1 MTLGREL
8 VTNALLR
15 RQVLVSLEASGL
27 RGEVLGLPRRR
38 SDVARAVRV
47 FEHVVDFLERLS
59 GRLREEEEDMDR
71 HSCAEDTEDDVCLP
85 GDVDESWRDEVA
97 EGEAGG
103 LLVFCV
109 FRIKRRS
116 MCLLECPI
124 SGGAERHCFATEV
137 VWIELWRVDPRDYG
151 RISDAMKLGRVV
163 ANIPG
168 PQVGA

>member
-8 VTNALLR
+8 VTNTLLR
-15 RQVLVSLEASGL
+15 RQVLVGLKTSGL

-38 SDVARAVRV
+38 ADVARAVRV
-47 FEHVVDFLERLS
+47 FEHLVDFLERLS

-85 GDVDESWRDEVA
+85 GDVDEGWRDKVA

-103 LLVFCV
+103 SLVFCK
-109 FRIKRRS
+109 FWITRRP
-116 MCLLECPI
+116 MCLLESPI
-124 SGGAERHCFATEV
+124 SGGAECHCFATQV
-137 VWIELWRVDPRDYG
+137 VRIELWWVDPRDYS
-151 RISDAMKLGRVV
+151 RISDAMRLERAF